1 MKTFQHK
8 SSAVLATLTEKTV
21 WMSNLEGN
29 IYKQFPLQ
37 HFKPE
42 QFLDELVPFPGNF
55 DEAKAKFLMAN
66 DEKKQKKAH
75 EAEARRLKAYEE
87 RKGKLLYKWKLRK
100 AVWAGKE
107 LHFTMVVKRAV
118 LPEGSMR
125 DNYLGVHK
133 ELVFFTDEEEY
144 EKDKEEIRKDKPEYG
159 IEYEMCYGTIRPTI
173 DEWMNDYEDG
183 DDFNAYDEEYEFITH
198 DYESLEGC
206 ILVAWSWQ
214 THVGYCRK
222 LHEVFRPYG
231 CFETTEDLISGNED
245 NVYRT
250 NYSILLTKKEVDTL
264 RLEEDTFSCDSL
276 EDLIAERLNRG
287 WQWDRFEKFTADKVG
302 CDSRIHI

>member
-8 SSAVLATLTEKTV
+8 TSPVLATLTEKTV

-42 QFLDELVPFPGNF
+42 QFLDALVPFPGNF

-66 DEKKQKKAH
+66 DNKKQQKAQ
-75 EAEARRLKAYEE
+75 EAEARRIRAYEE
-87 RKGKLLYKWKLRK
+87 RKAKLLYKWRLRK

-118 LPEGSMR
+118 QPDDSMR
-125 DNYLGVHK
+125 DNYLGIHK
-133 ELVFFTDEEEY
+133 ELVFFTDKEEY
-144 EKDKEEIRKDKPEYG
+144 EKDKEEIRLDKPDQGE
-159 IEYEMCYGTIRPTI
+159 EYEMCYGTIHPTI
-173 DEWMNDYEDG
+173 EEWMHDYEDG
-183 DDFNAYDEEYEFITH
+183 ENFNAYDNEYEYIEH

-222 LHEVFRPYG
+222 LHEVFRPYS
-231 CFETTEDLISGNED
+231 CFKTTKDLISGNEER
-245 NVYRT
+245 VFAT
-250 NYSILLTKKEVDTL
+250 NYSILLTKEEVESKNWDGFSYSPTL
-264 RLEEDTFSCDSL
+264 AEK
-276 EDLIAERLNRG
+276 IADRLNNG
-287 WQWDRFEKFTADKVG
+287 SWKWERFQTISED
-302 CDSRIHI
+302 DPRINI